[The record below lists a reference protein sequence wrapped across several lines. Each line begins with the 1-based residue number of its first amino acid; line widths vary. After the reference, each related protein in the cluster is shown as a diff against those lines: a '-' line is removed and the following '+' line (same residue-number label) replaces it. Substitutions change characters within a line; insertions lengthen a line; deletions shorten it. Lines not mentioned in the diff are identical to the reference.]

1 MNDYND
7 TSGFKLKLTKTHSYL
22 AAHIQINEFLT
33 FAKVRVEHAVKIGTI
48 ELQNIYPA
56 MVAQTIYRG
65 NTDLVVDKCSIL
77 CLSI

>member
-1 MNDYND
+1 MP
-7 TSGFKLKLTKTHSYL
+7 
-22 AAHIQINEFLT
+22 T
-33 FAKVRVEHAVKIGTI
+33 FIRQYKSVCNQWTRYSNMMDDRVNKRIFNFCEHAVKIGTI

-56 MVAQTIYRG
+56 MVAQTIFRG